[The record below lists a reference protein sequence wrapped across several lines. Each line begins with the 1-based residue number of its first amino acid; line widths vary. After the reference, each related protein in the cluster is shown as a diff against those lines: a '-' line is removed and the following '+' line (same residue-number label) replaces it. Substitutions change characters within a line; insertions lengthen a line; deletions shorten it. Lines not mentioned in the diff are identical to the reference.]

1 MKVVLM
7 AIVLF
12 GALAL
17 VSEGRMMANSNHM
30 PKQPETFNGGIIPG
44 IGGEGVFRGIY
55 GQPGLGFGVPALGFG
70 VPGLGLG
77 LGSGGYGIG
86 FPPPN
91 YGFVPRHGSRPG
103 GRLP

>member
-17 VSEGRMMANSNHM
+17 HM
-30 PKQPETFNGGIIPG
+30 PKQPETFNSVEGA
-44 IGGEGVFRGIY
+44 IGGIY
-55 GQPGLGFGVPALGFG
+55 GQPGLGFGGPPLGFG
-70 VPGLGLG
+70 VPWLRLQ
-77 LGSGGYGIG
+77 SGGYGIG
-86 FPPPN
+86 FAPSN

-103 GRLP
+103 GGHPR